1 MKRLEKSKIDEENIK
16 ILMLKDEIVLE
27 QLLSFKEDKRFN
39 AAVEIVWAYN
49 DTKTILEALDI
60 YKNNKYQ
67 YYASLVLT
75 DKLRN
80 PNAISAGIAL
90 EGAKIINK
98 SNKIYKSMYASW
110 ALINEDM
117 IKVGIALEGAK
128 LISESKTCS
137 DADHILKRYTAIALL
152 LKQLKYIVDS
162 KTLEDINISEI
173 EKSYQKNYK

>member
-75 DKLRN
+75 DKSRN
-80 PNAISAGIAL
+80 PNAISAGIAIRRS
-90 EGAKIINK
+90 KIDK
-98 SNKIYKSMYASW
+98 
-110 ALINEDM
+110 
-117 IKVGIALEGAK
+117 
-128 LISESKTCS
+128 
-137 DADHILKRYTAIALL
+137 
-152 LKQLKYIVDS
+152 
-162 KTLEDINISEI
+162 
-173 EKSYQKNYK
+173 